1 MITRRSSSS
10 SIGMNECSNLGG
22 GGGGGCCYHHRMSGY
37 AAVAADVVEEPRP
50 EADRQTEE

>member
-1 MITRRSSSS
+1 
-10 SIGMNECSNLGG
+10 MNECSNLGG

>member
-10 SIGMNECSNLGG
+10 SIGMNECSNL
-22 GGGGGCCYHHRMSGY
+22 GGGCCYHHRMSGY